1 MTYATRAQ
9 ARSLSGIEATEISND
24 DVDVFLAFADAEINR
39 RARVDYTTG
48 AGTSKTYHFTM
59 DNDLYD
65 AGYFL
70 GTGVLGFDPGNAF
83 NKDAIVLPDRPI
95 KSLNRIRILNQTV
108 SLDEVWSYDDSGSSY
123 TDNTDEANAAG
134 SDPFNV
140 FAATPASSD
149 IIYFGSGS
157 KFGGLKFIYDTVGVE
172 NNAVTV
178 VWEYYNGSSWTTIS
192 VTADTSTADEFQA
205 QGGIT
210 WDLPSDWSK
219 TTVNSGG
226 SLYFIRARL
235 SAGDYTTVPKLEY
248 AIIDQDT
255 SVSSEINLNEVKV
268 DKDSAIIVFPNRE
281 LSTGFR
287 KIRVECTI
295 GVTSVPS
302 YVQELAAYLTAER
315 MLLRIMSESSE
326 NTTGYEIQGVLRIQK
341 GEGSVDN
348 ERALRNIQKK
358 IKELW
363 LLVGD
368 HFEVV
373 SY

>member
-1 MTYATRAQ
+1 
-9 ARSLSGIEATEISND
+9 
-24 DVDVFLAFADAEINR
+24 
-39 RARVDYTTG
+39 
-48 AGTSKTYHFTM
+48 
-59 DNDLYD
+59 
-65 AGYFL
+65 
-70 GTGVLGFDPGNAF
+70 
-83 NKDAIVLPDRPI
+83 
-95 KSLNRIRILNQTV
+95 
-108 SLDEVWSYDDSGSSY
+108 
-123 TDNTDEANAAG
+123 
-134 SDPFNV
+134 
-140 FAATPASSD
+140 
-149 IIYFGSGS
+149 
-157 KFGGLKFIYDTVGVE
+157 
-172 NNAVTV
+172 
-178 VWEYYNGSSWTTIS
+178 
-192 VTADTSTADEFQA
+192 
-205 QGGIT
+205 
-210 WDLPSDWSK
+210 
-219 TTVNSGG
+219 
-226 SLYFIRARL
+226 
-235 SAGDYTTVPKLEY
+235 
-248 AIIDQDT
+248 
-255 SVSSEINLNEVKV
+255 V